1 MAIVP
6 PFVCEP
12 IRIYDGDRLVEAGVL
27 WGERRADI
35 GRTLAFGNT
44 PGPISRY
51 RAIVF
56 THDDRTVIP
65 MGLKGEEQVRIAP
78 RYRPSA
84 IQSIESERR
93 QPMEREAYNPS
104 IVNFISTEGDR
115 TSVSGRMYENEAF
128 KLAWQLNKALDDI
141 RTAVDGEFARADPDR
156 PDVSPALQAQLAAMT
171 NTPSAKRAKRSGS
184 ILRWLGG
191 LVLLVVAA
199 VAVSAYF
206 VQQQV
211 EDRKR
216 QRLEFAQSMFS
227 YLDTHPSV
235 VIASGGCP
243 QTIAALDPSMPP
255 AERKAKCNE
264 AWGDALK
271 VGYAFARQDWAD
283 GWLVSTD
290 LHAGSILWKS
300 NSRNEGIRPD
310 GRTFLLTEAGTVIP
324 ATR

>member
-1 MAIVP
+1 MANVP
-6 PFVCEP
+6 PFPCEP
-12 IRIYDGDRLVEAGVL
+12 IRIYDGDRLIESGVL

-65 MGLKGEEQVRIAP
+65 MGLKGAEHVGIAP

-93 QPMEREAYNPS
+93 PGMEQEAYNPS
-104 IVNFISTEGDR
+104 IVNFISMEGDR
-115 TSVSGRMYENEAF
+115 TSVSGRMYENDAF
-128 KLAWQLNKALDDI
+128 KLSWQLNKALDDI
-141 RTAVDGEFARADPDR
+141 RMAVDGEFAAADPTQ

-171 NTPSAKRAKRSGS
+171 NPPSAKRAKRSGR
-184 ILRWLGG
+184 ILRRLGVF
-191 LVLLVVAA
+191 VLAVIAA

-216 QRLEFAQSMFS
+216 QRLEFAQSMFN

-235 VIASGGCP
+235 VIASAGCP
-243 QTIAALDPSMPP
+243 QTIAAVNPSMLP

-271 VGYAFARQDWAD
+271 VAYAFARHDWAD
-283 GWLVSTD
+283 SWLVSTD
-290 LHAGSILWKS
+290 LQAGSILWKS
-300 NSRNEGIRPD
+300 NSPGKGIRPD
-310 GRTFLLTEAGTVIP
+310 GRSFSLTEAGTVIP
-324 ATR
+324 TAR